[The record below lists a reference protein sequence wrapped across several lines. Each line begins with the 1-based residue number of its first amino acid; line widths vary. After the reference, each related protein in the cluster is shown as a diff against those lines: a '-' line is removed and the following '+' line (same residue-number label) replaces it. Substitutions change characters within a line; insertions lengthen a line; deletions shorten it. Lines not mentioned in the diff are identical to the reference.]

1 MNQFEC
7 IFCNKKYPINPFQQF
22 CPQCQEPLLVVYKKK
37 KSIIHSDKRN
47 PLEKFRDFLPLDTIN
62 PDLQLG
68 EGNSPL
74 QKLNRLMLKFG
85 LPETYAKNESIN
97 PTGSFKDRGTAVA
110 LQIAASLGISRIG
123 TVSTGNMGIS
133 TAAYGAKAGM
143 ETFVFTKEDTPTEK
157 LLSAGIHGINLIKV
171 KGDYGKLS
179 HKSFEIGKKHN
190 IYFMNST
197 DPFRIEGYKVT
208 GFEIYKQLNRKNPQF
223 IFVPVSS
230 GGHLIGLIKCF
241 KELKEKEFI
250 QQLPTFVGVQ
260 AKGSSAVAQAFAA
273 GKLKY
278 KRVNKPNSVAQ
289 SITNPEPPGGN
300 IVLKLIHELDG
311 MVIAVSDEEI
321 LAAQKLLARFE
332 GLFCLPASATTL
344 AGLLNLQK
352 KRKFSST
359 DRIVLVITG
368 AGVKNINVLDPDSM
382 KITQTDLSELD
393 KSISSI
399 LD

>member
-1 MNQFEC
+1 VNQFEC
-7 IFCNKKYPINPFQQF
+7 IFCNKKYPLNPFRQF
-22 CPQCQEPLLVVYKKK
+22 CPQCKEPLLVAYEKKK
-37 KSIIHSDKRN
+37 RIIHSDTIN
-47 PLEKFRDFLPLDTIN
+47 PLEKFRDFLPLGTIN

-74 QKLNRLMLKFG
+74 QKLNRLMLEFG

-110 LQIAASLGISRIG
+110 VQIAASLGITRIG

-143 ETFVFTKEDTPTEK
+143 KTFVFTKEDTPTEK
-157 LLSAGIHGINLIKV
+157 LLSAGIHGINLVKV

-179 HKSFEIGKKHN
+179 HKSFKIGKKHN

-208 GFEIYKQLNRKNPQF
+208 GFEIFEQLNRENPQF

-241 KELKEKEFI
+241 KELKEKKFI
-250 QQLPTFVGVQ
+250 QRIPTFIGIQ
-260 AKGSSAVAQAFAA
+260 AKGSSPVAQAFAA
-273 GKLKY
+273 GKSKY
-278 KRVNKPNSVAQ
+278 KRINKPSSIAQ

-300 IVLKLIHELDG
+300 IVLKLVHKLDG

-321 LAAQKLLARFE
+321 LSAQKLLARFE

-344 AGLLNLQK
+344 AGLLKLQE

-368 AGVKNINVLDPDSM
+368 AGVKNINVLDPDTM
-382 KITQTDLSELD
+382 KIKHTDLSELD
-393 KSISSI
+393 KSIASI

>member
-1 MNQFEC
+1 
-7 IFCNKKYPINPFQQF
+7 
-22 CPQCQEPLLVVYKKK
+22 
-37 KSIIHSDKRN
+37 
-47 PLEKFRDFLPLDTIN
+47 LEKFRDFLPLDTIN

-74 QKLNRLMLKFG
+74 QKLNRLMLEFG

-110 LQIAASLGISRIG
+110 VQIAASLGITRIG

-179 HKSFEIGKKHN
+179 HKSFKIGKKHN

-208 GFEIYKQLNRKNPQF
+208 GFEIFEQLNRKNPQF

-241 KELKEKEFI
+241 KELKEKKFI
-250 QQLPTFVGVQ
+250 QRIPTFVGVQ
-260 AKGSSAVAQAFAA
+260 AKGSSPVAQAFAA
-273 GKLKY
+273 GKPKY
-278 KRVNKPNSVAQ
+278 KRINKTSSIAQ

-300 IVLKLIHELDG
+300 IVLKLVHKLDG
-311 MVIAVSDEEI
+311 MVIAVSDKEI

-332 GLFCLPASATTL
+332 GIFCLPASATTL
-344 AGLLNLQK
+344 AGLLKLQK

-368 AGVKNINVLDPDSM
+368 AGVKNINVLDPDTM
-382 KITQTDLSELD
+382 KIKHTDLSELD
-393 KSISSI
+393 KSIASI
-399 LD
+399 